1 MSEYKRY
8 CKKDKDSF
16 RRNMKP
22 YERQCVEKLE
32 DINKTLKELTKAVR
46 DISFGTKLARE
57 DLAEMKRILKEAKE
71 SDPEN
76 FINDYISKEDEQ

>member
-1 MSEYKRY
+1 
-8 CKKDKDSF
+8 
-16 RRNMKP
+16 MKS
-22 YERQCVEKLE
+22 YEQQCAERLE
-32 DINKTLKELTKAVR
+32 DINRILKELTKAIR

-76 FINDYISKEDEQ
+76 FINDYISKED

>member
-1 MSEYKRY
+1 
-8 CKKDKDSF
+8 
-16 RRNMKP
+16 MKS
-22 YERQCVEKLE
+22 YEQQCAERLA
-32 DINKTLKELTKAVR
+32 DINKSLKELIKAVR

-76 FINDYISKEDEQ
+76 FINDYINKED

>member
-1 MSEYKRY
+1 
-8 CKKDKDSF
+8 
-16 RRNMKP
+16 MKS
-22 YERQCVEKLE
+22 YEQLCAEKLE